1 MYLAES
7 GGIDDTELALDLAK
21 GVPMA
26 SLCLALLAKV
36 LPNKPGDLER
46 PWVLSRIIN
55 YSNVNKTNLL

>member
-46 PWVLSRIIN
+46 PWVLIRIRN
-55 YSNVNKTNLL
+55 Y